1 MNKFQ
6 LVLLTAA
13 CFPASLI
20 AQQIEEIVVRSS
32 ALAKSESEIVGALN
46 IIDSNTLKR
55 EAASTLGG
63 TLHNQIGVASGS
75 FGPGVGVPVIRGQSG
90 KRVEILQNNSSVGD
104 VSDIS
109 ADHAVA
115 TEALLADRIEILRGP
130 ATLRYGP
137 GAIGGV
143 VNIIDYRIHKDPI
156 EGLEGAAEFRY
167 DNNSNNRVLVGRAD
181 LGIENWVIHVDGLTR
196 NSDNVEIPGLA
207 NTEVDDPDETTRGY
221 IGNTGTDAESYSLG
235 LSWIGNGVSAGLSF
249 NQLDNLY
256 GIPPG
261 AHAHHHHEGEEEE
274 AGHEEEEEAL
284 VRLDMEQSV
293 WQASLGLEN
302 LPGMWGGLEFTL
314 NQSDY
319 QHVELEIEDGV
330 SEVGTQFANES
341 SSFGAE
347 LSHEPLES
355 LLGVL
360 GFHWKKDNFEAV
372 GEEAFVPPSETS
384 TRALYLVEEMPLG
397 GSTLE
402 LGARWDQQRISSAG
416 IPDFKEDIYNL
427 SGALLVPVGENS
439 RIGFIASR
447 AQRAPVAQE
456 LISDGVHVAT
466 GAYEIGDATLKP
478 ETSTNLEISFAIEGD
493 LNLRVTLY
501 QNLFADYIYQ
511 QDTEL
516 LFNHDLADGGASG
529 IAACTVEA
537 GFDDPEEAEEAQEC
551 FLYAQE
557 NARFF
562 GFEAESEFAVGEN
575 QSLRFWGDL
584 VHARFDSDS
593 DVPRQPPARVGLSW
607 NYQSE
612 SWSGQLSLLHALNQN
627 RPGEG
632 QESTEGY
639 VRIDGFMN
647 YSWGVTDIF
656 LRGTNLTNEEIRN
669 STSFLREV
677 APEPGRSITLGATYN
692 F

>member
-1 MNKFQ
+1 MKKFQ

-20 AQQIEEIVVRSS
+20 AQQMEEIVVQSS
-32 ALAKSESEIVGALN
+32 ALVKSESEIVGALN
-46 IIDSNTLKR
+46 ILDSNTLKR

-143 VNIIDYRIHKDPI
+143 VNVIDYRLHENPI

-181 LGIENWVIHVDGLTR
+181 LGIENWVLHVDGLTR

-207 NTEVDDPDETTRGY
+207 DAEADDPDETTRGY
-221 IGNTGTDAESYSLG
+221 IGNSDTEAESYSLG
-235 LSWIGNGVSAGLSF
+235 LSWIGDGMTAGLSF

-256 GIPPG
+256 GVPPG
-261 AHAHHHHEGEEEE
+261 AHAHHHHEEEE
-274 AGHEEEEEAL
+274 GHEEEEAL

-293 WQASLGLEN
+293 WQAKVGLED

-319 QHVELEIEDGV
+319 QHVELEIEDG
-330 SEVGTQFANES
+330 STEVGTLFSNES

-347 LSHEPLES
+347 LSHEPFGPW
-355 LLGVL
+355 LGVL
-360 GFHWKKDNFEAV
+360 GLHWEKDNFEAI

-384 TRALYLVEEMPLG
+384 IQALYLVEERSLG
-397 GSTLE
+397 RSTLE
-402 LGARWDQQRISSAG
+402 LGARWDQQTISSAG
-416 IPDFKEDIYNL
+416 IPDFKEDAYNL
-427 SGALLVPVGENS
+427 SGALLVPIGETS
-439 RIGFIASR
+439 RLGFIASR

-456 LISDGVHVAT
+456 LIADGVHVAT
-466 GAYEIGDATLKP
+466 GAYEIGDTTLDP

-516 LFNHDLADGGASG
+516 LFNHDLADGGATG
-529 IAACTVEA
+529 MAACTDEA

-557 NARFF
+557 DARFF
-562 GFEAESEFAVGEN
+562 GFEAESELAVSEN

-584 VHARFDSDS
+584 VSARFDSNG

-612 SWSGQLSLLHALNQN
+612 SWSGQFSLLHALDQT

-639 VRIDGFMN
+639 VRIDGFVN
-647 YSWGVTDIF
+647 YSWGATDIF
-656 LRGTNLTNEEIRN
+656 LRGSNLTNEEIRN